1 MWRARL
7 ENGSSLMISGAN
19 ANQHGATFT
28 LNSSAHSA
36 SLSFERASP
45 SHSGLYSCC
54 VRHGAAAN
62 GATAAANGA
71 TAAANGATAA
81 ANGATAATNGATAAA
96 NGAPTS
102 ATATAVAATA
112 AVVEQQP
119 DPQQQQEVEEDCR
132 CSFRLH
138 VEEPASSSAHQ
149 QSDGSTPNV
158 TTFLAVICSL
168 LAGVGV
174 IAALLF
180 VLLRRYRNCSS
191 VDKATAA
198 TKGTATTTTAAT
210 TAATATTISTIAT
223 SSEHV

>member
-1 MWRARL
+1 MWRGRL
-7 ENGSSLMISGAN
+7 ENGSTLMISGAN

-28 LNSSAHSA
+28 LDSSAHSV

-62 GATAAANGA
+62 GAPTAATNPAP
-71 TAAANGATAA
+71 
-81 ANGATAATNGATAAA
+81 TAATNGAPSDAANPAPTFATTATNPAANAAA
-96 NGAPTS
+96 TS
-102 ATATAVAATA
+102 ATAVAATA
-112 AVVEQQP
+112 VVEQQL
-119 DPQQQQEVEEDCR
+119 DPQQEEEDCS

-149 QSDGSTPNV
+149 QSDESTPNV

-168 LAGVGV
+168 LAGVGIV
-174 IAALLF
+174 TALLF
-180 VLLRRYRNCSS
+180 VLLRRYRNCCS

-198 TKGTATTTTAAT
+198 TKGTATATTTTTTTTAAN
-210 TAATATTISTIAT
+210 ATTISTIAT
-223 SSEHV
+223 T